1 MIRYAKKKY
10 TKKEVLALL
19 DKIIAEWFSSKFED
33 LTPPQAYAIPLI
45 HKNKNV
51 LVSSPT
57 GTGKTLTAFISIIDK
72 LFRLA
77 KKGKLEDRVYCIY
90 ISPLRALNND
100 IHRNLEEPLS
110 EIYELA
116 KHKGLKIEKI
126 RHLVRTGDTPA
137 SKKQNMLRRPPHI
150 LITTPESLAIMLDA
164 PKFREKLFSV
174 KWVIVDEIHSLA
186 ESKRGTHLSLS
197 LERLQYWVNHKIVRI
212 GLSATI
218 SPIEEIAKF
227 LVGYD
232 KSLRPRSCWIVDVSF
247 IKNKDIRVITP
258 VKDVVHTSA
267 EKLNKEMYKTLLD
280 LIKKHRTTLI
290 FTNTRSGTERVVFHL
305 KQLMPKEEI
314 ESVAAHHGSLSRHVR
329 FDVEE
334 KLKKGQLKVVV
345 SSTSLELG
353 IDIGYIDLV
362 VQIGSPKS
370 VTRCLQRIGRSGHA
384 LHETTKGVMIG
395 LDLDD
400 MVEIS
405 VMIKEAYRNHLD
417 KTKIP
422 KNCLDVLAQH
432 LLGMAINKKWEVKE
446 AFRLVKQAY
455 PYRNLKMEDFVEV
468 LRFLSGGYSMLE
480 DYKIYGKIWFDEK
493 TKEFGRRGKYARVIY
508 ALNIGTIPDEVMV
521 KVYDE
526 NGKYV
531 GNLEEDFLERLVK
544 GDRFVLGGRVYEF
557 VSARGLRVKVKRAF
571 DKKPTVPSWFSE
583 QLPLSF
589 DLALEISKFRKFVFQ
604 NIRNKK
610 KVTEY
615 IKEKCHADDNTANS
629 IYEYFLLQYK
639 FLRKNNIEQMPD
651 DKHILVEHFYDEE
664 GRKNIIWH
672 TLFGRKVNEALAKAF
687 AYVVGKKLRRN
698 VGVMVSDNGFG
709 LILPVDR
716 PLNPLNYVN
725 SKNLEE
731 VLKEAVK
738 NTELMK
744 RRFRHCANRGLMILR
759 NYKGYEI
766 SASKQQTSAETL
778 IKIVSEI
785 ENFPIIKETYRELL
799 EDYMDVENAKK
810 VLKWIEEGKIEI
822 VEAFLPMPSPFAHN
836 IVLIGLTDVVLI
848 EDRKE
853 ILKRLYDRIKRE
865 VE

>member
-10 TKKEVLALL
+10 TKKEVLVLL
-19 DKIIAEWFSSKFED
+19 DKIIAEWFSNKFED

-77 KKGKLEDRVYCIY
+77 KKGKLEDKVYCIY
-90 ISPLRALNND
+90 VSPLRALNND
-100 IHRNLEEPLS
+100 IHRNLEEPLN

-116 KHKGLKIEKI
+116 KYKGLKIEKI

-137 SKKQNMLRRPPHI
+137 SKKQNMLRKPPHI

-174 KWVIVDEIHSLA
+174 KWIIVDEIHSLA

-218 SPIEEIAKF
+218 SPIEEVAKF

-232 KSLRPRSCWIVDVSF
+232 KSLKQRRCWIVDVSF

-334 KLKKGQLKVVV
+334 KLKKGKLKVVV

-384 LHETTKGVMIG
+384 LYETTKGVMIG

-405 VMIKEAYRNHLD
+405 VMVKEAYRNHLD

-432 LLGMAINKKWEVKE
+432 LLGMAINKKWKVKE

-455 PYRNLKMEDFVEV
+455 PYRSLKMEDFVEV

-557 VSARGLRVKVKRAF
+557 VSARGLRVRVKKAF

-639 FLRKNNIEQMPD
+639 FLKKNNIEQMPD

-687 AYVVGKKLRRN
+687 AYVIGKKLRRN

-709 LILPVDR
+709 LILPVDKS
-716 PLNPLNYVN
+716 LNPLNYVN

-731 VLKEAVK
+731 ILKEAVK

-785 ENFPIIKETYRELL
+785 DNFPIIKETYRELL
-799 EDYMDVENAKK
+799 EDYMDVENARK
-810 VLKWIEEGKIEI
+810 VLRWIEEGRIKV
-822 VEAFLPMPSPFAHN
+822 VEASLPMPSPFAHN
-836 IVLIGLTDVVLI
+836 IVLIGLTDVVLM

-853 ILKRLYDRIKRE
+853 ILKRLYDKIKRE